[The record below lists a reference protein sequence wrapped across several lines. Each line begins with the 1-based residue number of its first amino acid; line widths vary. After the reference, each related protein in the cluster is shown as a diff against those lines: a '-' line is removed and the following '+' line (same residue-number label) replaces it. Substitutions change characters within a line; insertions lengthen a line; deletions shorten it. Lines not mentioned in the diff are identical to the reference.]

1 MPVEENDNDVDTSV
15 DEGVRNDSADIAS
28 HSDFDQFN
36 LNVYK
41 NLNK

>member
-1 MPVEENDNDVDTSV
+1 MPVEDNDVDTSV
-15 DEGVRNDSADIAS
+15 DEEVRNDADITS
-28 HSDFDQFN
+28 LSDFDQFN